1 MRNNKNLIAKVILF
15 IILFLGVIFE
25 LANHFHLT
33 YIFVNS
39 KLGTLIPE
47 KWVLIISFLGA
58 MFFVCS
64 IVGLGI
70 IGYKA
75 GSWGMALLTVGVSYM
90 SYALIPASI
99 NTDVMQIATLEYA
112 VVLPLIVAFTTHEL
126 SKFLGLKE
134 ITTLTQEQ
142 EILLENI
149 KRTQEF
155 EKRKNQLSLNP
166 TPPVQQV
173 TQSVPVQT
181 QSVPKVTQS
190 VPPVAEPPES
200 FYSKL
205 INDAINKP
213 LNGTH
218 YPTNIIRSS
227 YKEKSNAIR
236 SRLTQSVPRNDI
248 GFKFITHSVPKD
260 EKPPHALRING
271 FDIICL
277 QCGKSHVSK
286 AKHGKFCSEACR
298 IDYHKREGG
307 QKQ

>member
-39 KLGTLIPE
+39 KLGELIPQ
-47 KWVLIISFLGA
+47 KWILIISFMGA

-75 GSWGMALLTVGVSYM
+75 GSWGMAMLTVGVSYM

-134 ITTLTQEQ
+134 ITTLTQREEMELAELQ
-142 EILLENI
+142 RAI
-149 KRTQEF
+149 EF
-155 EKRKNQLSLNP
+155 ENRKRALSPAPTLLTP
-166 TPPVQQV
+166 AKTETVRPTTETVTGKTETVTPPEKKEGLLRKYGID
-173 TQSVPVQT
+173 TD
-181 QSVPKVTQS
+181 
-190 VPPVAEPPES
+190 
-200 FYSKL
+200 L
-205 INDAINKP
+205 IN
-213 LNGTH
+213 LNFENEQQEVRGKTE
-218 YPTNIIRSS
+218 TVVKN
-227 YKEKSNAIR
+227 E
-236 SRLTQSVPRNDI
+236 I
-248 GFKFITHSVPKD
+248 GFKLKNPPTETVTEKTETVVFI
-260 EKPPHALRING
+260 EKPTHGNRKQGFLIN
-271 FDIICL
+271 CL
-277 QCGKSHVSK
+277 HCGKEEIRYHVR
-286 AKHGKFCSEACR
+286 AKYCSDACKEAH
-298 IDYHKREGG
+298 HKEGV
-307 QKQ
+307 KNEL